1 MLTVNNTSNKSC
13 DNTPQ
18 LRNSCAE
25 TELLFYK
32 GSDYFDS
39 LLLGIENAKISIEL
53 ESYIFRY
60 DSVGRR
66 FVDALVAA
74 TGRGVAVRVL
84 IDGIGSAE
92 DGQLITSLLSS
103 QGISSRIYHPLPW
116 QINHYRWAIKQGSLI
131 GRLLFF
137 ARTINQRDHR
147 KLCIIDN
154 SALWT
159 GSLNICRQHLSIA
172 DGGEGWRDFGV
183 RISDKRVAEAR
194 LTFESIWQPKM
205 HLFTKKKFRL
215 IFSNLSPFN
224 RRRKY
229 RFITRKM
236 EHAQHRIWITNAYF
250 APSST
255 FINSIKNACR
265 RGVDVHLLVPSR
277 SDVFL
282 FRSLTASYYR
292 ELILA
297 GVSIY
302 EFPTTFLHAK
312 ALIIDDFY
320 FLGSTNFNH
329 RSFLHDLELDVTLR
343 SKKSQTTLEKQFIA
357 DCNKATKITRK
368 QLEKLGW
375 AAYIAW
381 LPRLL
386 RYWL

>member
-1 MLTVNNTSNKSC
+1 MLTLNNTSKESG
-13 DNTPQ
+13 DNPAQ
-18 LRNSCAE
+18 LRNSYAE
-25 TELLFYK
+25 TELLFSK
-32 GSDYFDS
+32 GSDYFNN
-39 LLLGIENAKISIEL
+39 LLLGIENAKTSIEL
-53 ESYIFRY
+53 ESYIFKY

-84 IDGIGSAE
+84 IDGIGSAK
-92 DGQLITSLLSS
+92 DGKLITSLLSS
-103 QGISSRIYHPLPW
+103 QGIVSRIYHPLPW

-131 GRLLFF
+131 GRLVFF
-137 ARTINQRDHR
+137 AKAINQRDHR
-147 KLCIIDN
+147 KLCIVDN
-154 SALWT
+154 NTLWT
-159 GSLNICRQHLSIA
+159 GSLNICRQHLSVA
-172 DGGEGWRDFGV
+172 DGGEGWRDFGI
-183 RISDKRVAEAR
+183 RISDKRVVEAK
-194 LTFESIWQPKM
+194 LTFETIWQA
-205 HLFTKKKFRL
+205 KKRLLAKNKLRL
-215 IFSNLSPFN
+215 IFSNLSPFT

-255 FINSIKNACR
+255 FINSIKKACR
-265 RGVDVHLLVPSR
+265 RGVEVRLLVPSR

-292 ELILA
+292 ELIVA
-297 GVSIY
+297 GVSIS
-302 EFPTTFLHAK
+302 EFPTIFLHAK

-320 FLGSTNFNH
+320 LLGSTNFNH
-329 RSFLHDLELDVTLR
+329 RSFLHDLELDVTLS
-343 SKKSQTTLEKQFIA
+343 SKKSQTTLEKQFII
-357 DCNKATKITRK
+357 DCNKATKVTAER
-368 QLEKLGW
+368 LENQGW